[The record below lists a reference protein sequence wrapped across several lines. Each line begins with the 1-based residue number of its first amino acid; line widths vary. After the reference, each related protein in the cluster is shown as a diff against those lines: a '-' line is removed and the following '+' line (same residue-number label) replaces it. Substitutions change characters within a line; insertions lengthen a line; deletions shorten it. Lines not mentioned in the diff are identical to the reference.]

1 MSPDAVEFSKRISGF
16 CAKVYQGG
24 DMAAEDIADGI
35 MLPAI
40 KTASVVLSRPDLC
53 AWLRRLAAEIEDSNP
68 ATQGG
73 GLLQ

>member
-1 MSPDAVEFSKRISGF
+1 MSPDAVEFSKRIGGF

-35 MLPAI
+35 MLAAI

-53 AWLRRLAAEIEDSNP
+53 EWLRRLAAEIETSEP
-68 ATQGG
+68 VGHPGG
-73 GLLQ
+73 MLQ